1 MVSEPGKITERIAR
15 FFFGQ
20 SPDYFLDKEV
30 LSMVIVRMAK
40 FIAKSQEEKERTR
53 RYR

>member
-30 LSMVIVRMAK
+30 LSMVIAQMVK
-40 FIAKSQEEKERTR
+40 LIAEAFQEKERTR
-53 RYR
+53 RYS